1 MTDQQE
7 HAQALTHH
15 QEYRLAAALTTG
27 STSEA
32 VGGAAAIVLAI
43 LGLAGI
49 QAAYMMP
56 IATIAIGAALVVA
69 GAAVMADYSDV
80 FAEIASTRGEKV
92 ELGGGVT
99 AEFLGGAAGIVLGI
113 LALIGLAPPT
123 LGAVAVIVFGGAL
136 LLGSGATARLRDLK
150 LSRGPEHGR
159 AEHLA
164 REATL
169 AASGAQVL
177 VALAAIALGILA
189 LTGIQPAT
197 LTLVALLALGSSIVL
212 SGSAV
217 TSKLL
222 GGLRS

>member
-1 MTDQQE
+1 MTDQQT
-7 HAQALTHH
+7 QTLTHH
-15 QEYRLAAALTTG
+15 EEHRLAAALTTG

-32 VGGAAAIVLAI
+32 VGGAAAIVLTI

-56 IATIAIGAALVVA
+56 IAAIAIGGALVVV

-80 FAEIASTRGEKV
+80 FAEIAATRGEKV

-113 LALIGLAPPT
+113 LALIGLAPVT
-123 LGAVAVIVFGGAL
+123 LSAIAVIVFGGAL

-150 LSRGPEHGR
+150 LNGGAAHAR
-159 AEHLA
+159 AEQLA

-169 AASGAQVL
+169 TASGAQVL
-177 VALAAIALGILA
+177 VALASIALGILA
-189 LTGIQPAT
+189 LTGIQPTT
-197 LTLVALLALGSSIVL
+197 LILVALLALGASIVL

-217 TSKLL
+217 TTKLL
-222 GGLRS
+222 GGLRG